1 MMNNKRPVTN
11 EFIHT
16 SSPEAHSLRR
26 KEILEKYPQIKQ
38 LFGRETKTKYL
49 AFLLVVAQLSL
60 AIFAQTLNWFW
71 WSVLMYVFGA
81 TLSHSLYTSIH
92 ELTHHLGF
100 KSKIMSR
107 CFSIFVNLPLA
118 IPMAMGFEK
127 YHFIHHRSMGD
138 PIRDVDIPF
147 PLEAKLFS
155 SRMGKIIWLV
165 IQPFTYA
172 IRPLIKYPLKLTSWE
187 LLNIVVQLLFDALLI
202 YFLGWGVLLF
212 LLLSSLLAMSFHPVA
227 AHAIA
232 EHYVVHEQQ
241 ETYSYYGPWNWI
253 LFNVGHH
260 VEHHDFPNIPWSRIR
275 KLKKIAPEYYETLY
289 AHKSWTGLLIRFVV
303 SGKIN
308 LFSRVVR

>member
-1 MMNNKRPVTN
+1 MYNNIRRAPNTFIFTARP
-11 EFIHT
+11 E
-16 SSPEAHSLRR
+16 SHSQRR
-26 KEILEKYPQIKQ
+26 KEILEKYPQVKQ
-38 LFGRETKTKYL
+38 LFGCESKTKYL
-49 AFLLVVAQLSL
+49 AFLLFVMQLVL
-60 AIFAQTLNWFW
+60 VRYAQTLNWAW
-71 WSVLMYVFGA
+71 WCLLLYVVGA
-81 TLSHSLYTSIH
+81 ILSHSLYTAIH

-100 KSKIMSR
+100 KSKTLSR
-107 CFSIFVNLPLA
+107 WFSIFVNLPLA

-127 YHFIHHRSMGD
+127 YHFIHHRFMGD
-138 PIRDVDIPF
+138 PVRDVDIPF
-147 PLEAKLFS
+147 PFEAKLFS
-155 SRMGKIIWLV
+155 SRIGKFIWL
-165 IQPFTYA
+165 ILQPFTYA
-172 IRPLIKYPLKLTSWE
+172 IRPLVKYPLKLTYWE
-187 LLNIVVQLLFDALLI
+187 WVNIVVQFVFNLI
-202 YFLGWGVLLF
+202 IVYYLGWGGLLF

-289 AHKSWTGLLIRFVV
+289 IHKSWTGLLFRFVV